1 MKKILL
7 AFFTL
12 AICAINVNAQGP
24 PDFGF
29 ENPWGAI
36 GGNAQG
42 WASAKLFYPNV
53 VIRDTVIYHFG
64 GTSAKVTTTD
74 VSLVAGQTNGLL
86 PPISGIILS
95 GIINP
100 SATPPVQLGYPFSQ
114 RKDSLGFFAR
124 YQPTGVD
131 TAFAQVIFY
140 KRQSVAPFKRDTI
153 AQGLTKINATN
164 GTFNLH
170 YVEMLYNPSFINTT
184 LPDSA
189 LIVFS
194 SSTRVGGQIGSTL
207 WVDDLKWGT
216 INTGITETIQNEN
229 IKLSPNPADEFVTIN
244 FGNSKAIKQFEILD
258 LNGKLIESFT
268 VNSKTETIGV
278 GHLNNGLYFYTVRD
292 KNSSIITAGKFTV
305 KH

>member
-7 AFFTL
+7 SLLTGALFT
-12 AICAINVNAQGP
+12 INANAQV
-24 PDFGF
+24 DFGF
-29 ENPWGAI
+29 ELPWNAN

-42 WASAKLFYPNV
+42 WASAKIVSPNV
-53 VIRDTVIYHFG
+53 VLRDTIIYHFG
-64 GTSAKVTTTD
+64 GTSAKITTSD
-74 VSLVAGQTNGLL
+74 VSSIAAFTNGLV
-86 PPISGIILS
+86 PPTSGLMLTGLI
-95 GIINP
+95 GFGNP
-100 SATPPVQLGYPFSQ
+100 AVKLGYPFSQ

-131 TAFAQVIFY
+131 TAFAQLIFY
-140 KRQSVAPFKRDTI
+140 KRQAVAPFKRDTI
-153 AQGLTKINATN
+153 ALGIKKIAAT
-164 GTFNLH
+164 GGSFNLN
-170 YVEMLYNPSFINTT
+170 YVEMVYDPNFPNTT

-194 SSTRVGGQIGSTL
+194 SSMVVGAQLGSTL

-216 INTGITETIQNEN
+216 VNTGITETIQNEN
-229 IKLSPNPADEFVTIN
+229 IKLSPNPADEFITIN
-244 FGNSKAIKQFEILD
+244 FGNSKAIIQFEILD
-258 LNGKLIESFT
+258 LNGKLIESIT

-292 KNSSIITAGKFTV
+292 KNSSIITSGKFTV